1 MQMKMKLFNVAMVVC
16 LVFAVTLPGSI
27 EKDLELPL
35 GTQMEKPAPDR
46 LILALPDGRR
56 LELTGGGDI
65 LAGFQGCTLT
75 DSSGKVVQRGM
86 RVRFVNPSM
95 EKMVTLPAG
104 VRLVAI
110 ENELVWARQGAPV
123 PPGSYLMFET
133 QVIWLPAKL
142 SYLASST
149 QSHPQPPP
157 RKIPAQPK

>member
-1 MQMKMKLFNVAMVVC
+1 MKMKLFNVAMMVC

-27 EKDLELPL
+27 EKNLELPL
-35 GTQMEKPAPDR
+35 GTQMEKPAPDH
-46 LILALPDGRR
+46 LILVLPDGHR

-75 DSSGKVVQRGM
+75 DPSGKVVHRGM

-95 EKMVTLPAG
+95 EKMVKLPTG

-110 ENELVWARQGAPV
+110 ENDLVWARQGAPV

-142 SYLASST
+142 SYVASSN
-149 QSHPQPPP
+149 QLHPQPPP
-157 RKIPAQPK
+157 RKLPVQPK